1 MARGAPCAIARS
13 GRSTP
18 VAERR
23 VHMRSHF
30 SCDDTR
36 SFSASYLSPPL
47 RLGYEDCRNRP
58 ANEATFGRSF
68 SRFQPNCYWFLM
80 PGQGSSIWSPAMFKA
95 VLSACLLVALS
106 SVASEARTYRIHQV
120 PECNVTMPC
129 DFSYAQPRRERTS
142 RSPLNPRSSLQA
154 YRATQL
160 TVTDAGGA
168 PTTSISSARIVGS
181 RPAGCPS
188 SFCGCGAALRVFGR
202 IVPEL
207 NLAANWLRFPR
218 TSPAPGMVAAR
229 RGHVFVLE
237 QHLEGDIWM
246 AYDANSGG
254 HATRMH
260 ARSLRGYTIVNP
272 RGGSLA

>member
-1 MARGAPCAIARS
+1 MIKS
-13 GRSTP
+13 
-18 VAERR
+18 V
-23 VHMRSHF
+23 
-30 SCDDTR
+30 
-36 SFSASYLSPPL
+36 
-47 RLGYEDCRNRP
+47 
-58 ANEATFGRSF
+58 
-68 SRFQPNCYWFLM
+68 
-80 PGQGSSIWSPAMFKA
+80 I
-95 VLSACLLVALS
+95 SACVFIAIS
-106 SVASEARTYRIHQV
+106 SVASEARPSRNVQA
-120 PECNVTMPC
+120 PGCNVTMPC
-129 DFSYAQPRRERTS
+129 DFSYVQTQRERAPK
-142 RSPLNPRSSLQA
+142 RSLQA
-154 YRATQL
+154 YRATQMK
-160 TVTDAGGA
+160 VTDAGYTA
-168 PTTSISSARIVGS
+168 TTISVSGGDRVIGG

-237 QHLEGDIWM
+237 QPLGGDMWM

-272 RGGSLA
+272 RA

>member
-1 MARGAPCAIARS
+1 MF
-13 GRSTP
+13 
-18 VAERR
+18 RR
-23 VHMRSHF
+23 VI
-30 SCDDTR
+30 
-36 SFSASYLSPPL
+36 SAYL
-47 RLGYEDCRNRP
+47 
-58 ANEATFGRSF
+58 FV
-68 SRFQPNCYWFLM
+68 
-80 PGQGSSIWSPAMFKA
+80 
-95 VLSACLLVALS
+95 VLSTI
-106 SVASEARTYRIHQV
+106 ASEARPYRIHHA

-129 DFSYAQPRRERTS
+129 DFSNSQTQHERISRSSLTS
-142 RSPLNPRSSLQA
+142 RSSLVSRSSVSRSSLQA
-154 YRATQL
+154 YRSTQL

-168 PTTSISSARIVGS
+168 AASATVSSVPAARIVGG

-237 QHLEGDIWM
+237 QHLGGDVWM

-254 HATRMH
+254 HTTRIH

-272 RGGSLA
+272 RGGSVA

>member
-1 MARGAPCAIARS
+1 MR
-13 GRSTP
+13 T
-18 VAERR
+18 AEIGPQMKPLLA
-23 VHMRSHF
+23 VLLADF
-30 SCDDTR
+30 SQTVIG
-36 SFSASYLSPPL
+36 FSL
-47 RLGYEDCRNRP
+47 
-58 ANEATFGRSF
+58 
-68 SRFQPNCYWFLM
+68 

-237 QHLEGDIWM
+237 QHLEGDTWM

-272 RGGSLA
+272 RGGSVA